1 MNKLRFFDCNASFG
15 RRKFILPGSFYSKE
29 DLLKNMD
36 YYNIKQALVSHAF
49 ARELDP
55 TTGNKMLE
63 NEIKGENCFSPCWVV
78 MPHHTNEFPSP
89 ENLIG
94 PMKSA
99 DVKAVTMYP
108 GTGNYFFSLSE
119 WNCGKLYSFLE
130 EHGIPL
136 ILPMSEL
143 DDQLITLHDILQA
156 HPRIKII
163 LTNVLYSIARSLY
176 PLMKKF
182 PGLYLETSGFK
193 TQDGI
198 HDVCDVFG
206 ASKLIFG
213 SNMPISSGASA
224 IYMVLYA
231 GISLADK
238 ERIAYENLN
247 ELLGGVL
254 L

>member
-1 MNKLRFFDCNASFG
+1 MKNLRFFDCNASLG
-15 RRKFILPGSFYSKE
+15 RRKLVLPGSFYSKE
-29 DLLKNMD
+29 DLLSHMEE
-36 YYNIKQALVSHAF
+36 YNIDKALVSHSV

-55 TTGNKMLE
+55 IVGNRMLDE
-63 NEIKGENCFSPCWVV
+63 EIKNEKRLLPCWIV

-89 ENLIG
+89 ENLFL
-94 PMKSA
+94 PMKESG
-99 DVKAVTMYP
+99 VKAVTMYP
-108 GTGNYFFSLSE
+108 SIGNYYFSLSE

-130 EHGIPL
+130 ESGIPL

-143 DDQLITLHDILQA
+143 DDELVTLHNILEF

-176 PLMKKF
+176 PLLKKF

-198 HDVCDVFG
+198 QDVCDVLDS
-206 ASKLIFG
+206 SKLIFG
-213 SNMPISSGASA
+213 SNMPVGSGASA
-224 IYMVLYA
+224 IYMLLYA
-231 GISLADK
+231 NISPADK
-238 ERIAYENLN
+238 EKIAYENLN